1 MRFADRVTIDA
12 GTGMSGPRRWWAD
25 LSVLGKVLC
34 AVILAAG
41 SAVAAGI
48 VGMLELRAVD
58 ASGGGIYERNLLP
71 IETLAKVDGDVNE
84 IRATVLRHVVSKD
97 GAEEDEREQEIAG
110 FRKDLDG
117 RWAEYTADTGSAQEQ
132 TARAGFRAALEA
144 MYTVMDD
151 ELLPAS
157 RANDTAKAVTVESE
171 RFDPAFDQVG
181 EALNQLSAIETAQAT
196 TSATEA
202 ETTYR
207 DGRTTLM
214 VILVFAALAI
224 GVGVLVAR
232 SVSRP
237 LAHVVGVLRR
247 VEGGDLTATADLRS
261 GDEAGQIGAALNA
274 MTTRLR
280 EIIGGRM
287 AQTAVSLAAAAEQLS
302 AVSAQLQSSAGDVA
316 DRAGTATRA
325 TQGVDTGVQAIAAG
339 AEQMSVSITE
349 IAANAGFA
357 AQVAQKAMAVA
368 RRTSGQVA
376 DLGVAS
382 AEIGEV
388 VELITTIAEQTN
400 LLALNATIEAAR
412 AGELGKGFAV
422 VAGEV
427 KELSQQT
434 AQATEQITTRI
445 GAIQHSSASA
455 TASIEEISTV
465 IVQISDY
472 TTTIASAV
480 EQQTATTAEMSRS
493 VSEAAGNSSDVVRTV
508 AAVADVAAATA
519 DGAATTQRAAIDLSR
534 LAGDLTSIVGSFRH

>member
-1 MRFADRVTIDA
+1 MTIDA
-12 GTGMSGPRRWWAD
+12 GAGAGRSGPRRWWAD

-41 SAVAAGI
+41 AAVAAGV

-58 ASGGGIYERNLLP
+58 ESGGGIYERNLLP
-71 IETLAKVDGDVNE
+71 IDILGKVDGDVNE
-84 IRATVLRHVVSKD
+84 IRATVLRHVVSSD
-97 GAEEDEREQEIAG
+97 AAVEDEREQEITG
-110 FRKDLDG
+110 FRDELDE
-117 RWAEYTADTGSAQEQ
+117 RWAEYTADAGSAQEEDARSRFR
-132 TARAGFRAALEA
+132 TALDA

-151 ELLPAS
+151 ELLPLS
-157 RANDTAKAVTVESE
+157 RANDTARAVAVESQ

-181 EALNQLSAIETAQAT
+181 EALTELSGIETAQAT
-196 TSATEA
+196 TSASEA
-202 ETTYR
+202 EATYR
-207 DGRTTLM
+207 DGRTILM
-214 VILVFAALAI
+214 VILVFALLAV

-237 LAHVVGVLRR
+237 LVHVVGVLRR
-247 VEGGDLTATADLRS
+247 VEDGDLTVTADARS
-261 GDEAGQIGAALNA
+261 RDETGQIAAALNA
-274 MTTRLR
+274 TTARLR

-287 AQTAVSLAAAAEQLS
+287 AQTAVSLAAAADQLS

-316 DRAGTATRA
+316 NRASTATRA
-325 TQGVDTGVQAIAAG
+325 TQDVDTGVQAIAAG

-357 AQVAQKAMAVA
+357 AQVAQKAMVVA
-368 RRTSGQVA
+368 QRTSGQVA

-434 AQATEQITTRI
+434 AQATEQITSRI
-445 GAIQHSSASA
+445 DAIQLSSASA

-480 EQQTATTAEMSRS
+480 EEQTATTAEMSRS
-493 VSEAAGNSSDVVRTV
+493 VTDAAGNSSDVARTV

-519 DGAATTQRAAIDLSR
+519 DGAATTQQAATDLSR

>member
-1 MRFADRVTIDA
+1 
-12 GTGMSGPRRWWAD
+12 MSGPRRWWAN

-41 SAVAAGI
+41 AAVAAGA

-58 ASGGGIYERNLLP
+58 ESGGGIYERNLLP
-71 IETLAKVDGDVNE
+71 IDTLGKVDGDVNE
-84 IRATVLRHVVSKD
+84 IRATVLRHVVSSD
-97 GAEEDEREQEIAG
+97 AAEEDEREQEITG
-110 FRKDLDG
+110 FRDELG
-117 RWAEYTADTGSAQEQ
+117 ERWAEYTADTGSAQEEDARSRFR
-132 TARAGFRAALEA
+132 TALDA
-144 MYTVMDD
+144 MFTVMDD
-151 ELLPAS
+151 ELLPLS
-157 RANDTAKAVTVESE
+157 RANDTARAAAVESE

-181 EALNQLSAIETAQAT
+181 EVLNELSEIETAQAT
-196 TSATEA
+196 ASATEA
-202 ETTYR
+202 EATYR
-207 DGRTTLM
+207 DGRNTLM
-214 VILVFAALAI
+214 VILVFAVLAV
-224 GVGVLVAR
+224 GVGALVAR

-237 LAHVVGVLRR
+237 LVHVVGVLRR
-247 VEGGDLTATADLRS
+247 VEDGDLTVTADVRS
-261 GDEAGQIGAALNA
+261 RDETGQIGAALNA
-274 MTTRLR
+274 TTARLR

-325 TQGVDTGVQAIAAG
+325 TQDVNTGVQAIAAG

-368 RRTSGQVA
+368 QRTSGQVA

-434 AQATEQITTRI
+434 AQATEQITSRI
-445 GAIQHSSASA
+445 DAIQHSSASA

-493 VSEAAGNSSDVVRTV
+493 VTDAAGNSSDVARTV

-519 DGAATTQRAAIDLSR
+519 DGAATTQQAATDLSR